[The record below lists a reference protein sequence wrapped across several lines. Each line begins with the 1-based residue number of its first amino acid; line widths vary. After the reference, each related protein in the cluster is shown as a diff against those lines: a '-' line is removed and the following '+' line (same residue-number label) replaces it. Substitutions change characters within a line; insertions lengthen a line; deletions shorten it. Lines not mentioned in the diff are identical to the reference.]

1 MPGSRHRLALWK
13 CCSLLCP
20 IPISTARSTR
30 LANTGRLP
38 LPVPGATC
46 APQIHTLQGSSGNLM
61 EMQQAQAQLCL
72 KPFKVPTRP
81 CALGGGF
88 LLTFCHLLPHPLLKM
103 NSSPAETLGPPNI
116 QLCPGTSH
124 SFPCPENAQDPQ
136 SREMLASMQLCP
148 GGCWGLGVPAFW
160 LFSPLSPKHAGRV
173 ECAEWDPQLGAA
185 GTCWAHPEAG
195 WEWERVPPTPRW
207 PHYPF

>member
-1 MPGSRHRLALWK
+1 MEMLFPTVSHSHLHCQEHQACQHRATAPACAGGNVCPSDPHSARKQWQPHGNATGPGSALLK
-13 CCSLLCP
+13 
-20 IPISTARSTR
+20 
-30 LANTGRLP
+30 
-38 LPVPGATC
+38 
-46 APQIHTLQGSSGNLM
+46 TLQGAH
-61 EMQQAQAQLCL
+61 EALCTL
-72 KPFKVPTRP
+72 WRIS
-81 CALGGGF
+81 A
-88 LLTFCHLLPHPLLKM
+88 HLLPHPLLKM

-116 QLCPGTSH
+116 QLCPGISH